1 MPLNIAMP
9 PKGDHKENYASVI
22 QLLGQIIS
30 EVLSIYSCKILI
42 WYVSKMLP
50 ENTHVQT

>member
-22 QLLGQIIS
+22 HNGDKSFLKYY
-30 EVLSIYSCKILI
+30 LSILAIS
-42 WYVSKMLP
+42 
-50 ENTHVQT
+50 